1 MNDKE
6 RKDSIKKLHNR
17 LIEIDKEINKESN
30 TKENLI
36 KKKEEVIKIND
47 EMNEMLNYIK
57 KERNELDNKQK
68 NVATSNLEKFKKEER
83 SKSKEIDEKKIE
95 IKKEGKSFA
104 SSFMEEMVV
113 SIIGGGIVLIFSIG
127 FASLIGGNTKG
138 NRVVKLKK

>member
-6 RKDSIKKLHNR
+6 RKDLIKKLHNR

-47 EMNEMLNYIK
+47 KMNEMLNYIK

-68 NVATSNLEKFKKEER
+68 NVTTSNLEKSKKEDR

-104 SSFMEEMVV
+104 SYFMEEMVV
-113 SIIGGGIVLIFSIG
+113 PIIGGGIVLIFTIG
-127 FASLIGGNTKG
+127 FASLIGYDTKG
-138 NRVVKLKK
+138 NRVVKVKK